1 MGKVS
6 VFLFF
11 FVFLRGS
18 YFQNVGGKLM
28 FLKLR
33 TELCKINI
41 SKLITVFIDVL
52 IVNLHV

>member
-41 SKLITVFIDVL
+41 SKLITVFVDVL